1 MGRILNP
8 HHDDPIITKNV
19 RDFLIRDKL
28 ESYYAWMIAAF
39 APWSS
44 VPTRVARGPKA
55 KPLPARTAEVARDS
69 LRADNKTIAVIGD
82 AAHNWQAITD
92 IKNAVLEGR
101 MDGTAAEVRQQV
113 GLHIR
118 SWKKDW
124 RLCIL
129 LSILQEIMRGGEFTS
144 GKDSSMPIAFINID
158 AYMMSVLESYDRFL
172 SYIKEQDLQD
182 VFELKPLANGGEI
195 VKALG
200 CKTGPWMSKAL
211 DMSIKWQL
219 LHPEVTEKEKVLE
232 ELSRRK
238 EELGIST

>member
-1 MGRILNP
+1 M
-8 HHDDPIITKNV
+8 ITKNV
-19 RDFLIRDKL
+19 RDFLVRDKL

-39 APWSS
+39 APWSRIPS
-44 VPTRVARGPKA
+44 RVARGPKA

-144 GKDSSMPIAFINID
+144 GKDFPMPIVYLRN
-158 AYMMSVLESYDRFL
+158 
-172 SYIKEQDLQD
+172 
-182 VFELKPLANGGEI
+182 
-195 VKALG
+195 
-200 CKTGPWMSKAL
+200 
-211 DMSIKWQL
+211 
-219 LHPEVTEKEKVLE
+219 
-232 ELSRRK
+232 
-238 EELGIST
+238 